1 MAGEREREKKARLEK
16 YPAIYAFNYAAA
28 ILRRINI
35 ACASQPLIKSSLDAV
50 PRSFMQAACLEEK
63 MAEDGAERVVDK
75 RGPGV
80 GKGKKLPLQS
90 FIKCMHMRGHRVH
103 DENCETTARR
113 FCGRGRGGK
122 GRVKNARAASSRK
135 IREAVFSLGHAIKGG
150 KFDTSENRKFCKVL
164 NL

>member
-1 MAGEREREKKARLEK
+1 MPINVNYARHALSPLLPSQTLRMIARECKKKERARRERGKKSGRREKKKARLEK

-75 RGPGV
+75 RGGPGV
-80 GKGKKLPLQS
+80 EGKGKKLPLQS

-113 FCGRGRGGK
+113 FWGEGRRG
-122 GRVKNARAASSRK
+122 A
-135 IREAVFSLGHAIKGG
+135 
-150 KFDTSENRKFCKVL
+150 
-164 NL
+164 

>member
-1 MAGEREREKKARLEK
+1 MPINVNYARHAFPPSSLLKLYERSLASARRRKGREGRGEKKSGRREKKKARLEK

-75 RGPGV
+75 RGGPGV
-80 GKGKKLPLQS
+80 EGKGKKLPLQS

-113 FCGRGRGGK
+113 FWGEGRRG
-122 GRVKNARAASSRK
+122 A
-135 IREAVFSLGHAIKGG
+135 
-150 KFDTSENRKFCKVL
+150 
-164 NL
+164 